1 MAVPVDPSAST
12 GVAVDLSDDD
22 AVIAALRAGH
32 EPTFAALIDGW
43 SSAMLRVALLHVS
56 TRAVAEE
63 VVQDAWMG
71 VVRGIGRFEARSSL
85 RTWVFRIVT
94 NLSKTRGLR
103 ERRSIPLSAVHDE
116 RDPAATVDADRFLDA
131 SHRWG
136 HDWAR
141 PPHEWAPEDSL
152 LSKETG
158 EVIRRAIDELAPRQR
173 AVITL
178 RDEQGFTAKEVCALL
193 GLSEANQRV
202 VLHRARAAV
211 RTRLED
217 YLEDHRDRRLVKR

>member
-1 MAVPVDPSAST
+1 MAVPVERSAST
-12 GVAVDLSDDD
+12 AVPVDLSDDA

-32 EPTFAALIDGW
+32 EPTFAALIDRW

-56 TRAVAEE
+56 SRAVAEE

-71 VVRGIGRFEARSSL
+71 VVRGISRFEGRSSL

-94 NLSKTRGLR
+94 NLSKTRGVR
-103 ERRSIPLSAVHDE
+103 EARSIPLSAVHDE
-116 RDPAATVDADRFLDA
+116 RDHAATVDADRFLDA

-141 PPHEWAPEDSL
+141 PPREWAPEDSL

-158 EVIRRAIDELAPRQR
+158 DVIRRAIDELGPRQR

-178 RDEQGFTAKEVCALL
+178 RDEQGFTSKEVCATL

-202 VLHRARAAV
+202 LLHRARAAV
-211 RTRLED
+211 RARLEE
-217 YLEDHRDRRLVKR
+217 YMDRRLVTR